1 MFITFEGIEGTGKS
15 TQIKK
20 VREYLESKGREVF
33 VTLEPGG
40 SRIGQELRKMLLHV
54 DNKDITP
61 ITELFLYLADRAQ
74 HVGRIIRPELE
85 AGKIVLCDRFADS
98 TIVYQGYG
106 RGLDTKTLRELNEV
120 AVDGLWPDLTILL
133 DIDPEI
139 GLKRATLRN
148 IEDGKAKEEGRFEA
162 EHISFHNK
170 IREGYLTWAAFNKD
184 RMRVV
189 NAENTPE
196 QVFKNIKKILDDQLA
211 LHS

>member
-1 MFITFEGIEGTGKS
+1 MFVTFEGIEGTGKS

-20 VREYLESKGREVF
+20 VREYLESKGRDVF
-33 VTLEPGG
+33 LTLEPGG
-40 SRIGQELRKMLLHV
+40 SRVGRELRKMLLHV
-54 DNKDITP
+54 DNRDITP

-74 HVGRIIRPELE
+74 HVAQVIRPELD
-85 AGKIVLCDRFADS
+85 AGKVVLCDRFADS

-120 AVDGLWPDLTILL
+120 AVDGLWPDLTIVL

-139 GLKRATLRN
+139 GLKRAMLRN

-189 NAENTPE
+189 NADNTPD
-196 QVFKNIKKILDDQLA
+196 QVFERIKEILEARLTADA
-211 LHS
+211 